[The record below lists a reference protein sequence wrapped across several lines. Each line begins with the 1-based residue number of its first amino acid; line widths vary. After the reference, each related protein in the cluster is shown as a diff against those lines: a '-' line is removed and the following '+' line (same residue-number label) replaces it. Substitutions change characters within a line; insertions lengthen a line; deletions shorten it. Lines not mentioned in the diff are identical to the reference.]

1 MLILIECVLDLAVL
15 DIFLVVGRLLP
26 AYQLFLIARQQVFDC
41 DLASEIF
48 LSVLLTDGQNLFWL
62 SRFFYS

>member
-26 AYQLFLIARQQVFDC
+26 AYQLFLIAHQQVFDC